1 VAVPRAVAGVDL
13 YIGGPEHAVGHL
25 LYSRFWQK
33 ALFDLGEVC
42 TPEPFNTLFHQGM
55 ITSYAY
61 QRPDKSIVAMDAVRE
76 EADGRFVEI
85 ATGQALTPVVTKMS
99 KRYKNVINPDDIIA
113 QFGADTFRLY
123 EMYMG
128 PLEASKPWNT
138 KDTIGCFRFLQRAW
152 RMTVDEQTGD
162 LRLAASANA
171 DVEKQLHR
179 TIAKV
184 DADIP
189 RLAFNT
195 AIAAMIEFVN
205 AATGAGGVTRGQLE
219 RFALILSPFAPHMA
233 EELWARLGHAE
244 SLAFEPFPMADPK
257 MLVDAEVEIPISIQG
272 KVRHKVMVPTGADKA
287 AIEAIAMGD
296 PRVKELIAGKT
307 VQKVIVVPG
316 KMVNLVIG

>member
-1 VAVPRAVAGVDL
+1 
-13 YIGGPEHAVGHL
+13 VGHL

-33 ALFDLGEVC
+33 VLFDLGEVC
-42 TPEPFNTLFHQGM
+42 TPEPFNRLFHQGM

-61 QRPDKSIVAMDAVRE
+61 QRANKTLVPVDEVSEPREGEFVETATGEKLTPIVA
-76 EADGRFVEI
+76 
-85 ATGQALTPVVTKMS
+85 KMS
-99 KRYKNVINPDDIIA
+99 KSLKNVINPDEIIA

-128 PLEASKPWNT
+128 PLDATKPWNT

-152 RMTVDEQTGD
+152 RMAVDEQTGE
-162 LRLAASANA
+162 LKLAASSNA
-171 DVEKQLHR
+171 DVEKLLHR

-184 DADIP
+184 DNDIP

-205 AATGAGGVTRGQLE
+205 LATSSGGVTKGQLE
-219 RFALILSPFAPHMA
+219 KFALILAPFAPHMA
-233 EELWARLGHAE
+233 EELWSKLGHAKSLSHE
-244 SLAFEPFPMADPK
+244 SFPVADPK

-272 KVRHKVMVPTGADKA
+272 KVKHKIMVPTGADRA
-287 AIEAIAMGD
+287 TIEAIAMGD
-296 PRVKELIAGKT
+296 AKVKELIAGKT

-316 KMVNLVIG
+316 KMVNLVLG